1 MIVDGPVLGGAN
13 STNTSSAVC
22 PAGTRVLG
30 GGYNNTGSFISSS
43 VPDSTTTNTDNPNGL
58 GWSVKGS
65 NGLFNP
71 DYFEA
76 FAICA
81 NVP

>member
-1 MIVDGPVLGGAN
+1 MVI
-13 STNTSSAVC
+13 S
-22 PAGTRVLG
+22 
-30 GGYNNTGSFISSS
+30 GGYNNTGANIISS

-65 NGLFNP
+65 NGLFQT